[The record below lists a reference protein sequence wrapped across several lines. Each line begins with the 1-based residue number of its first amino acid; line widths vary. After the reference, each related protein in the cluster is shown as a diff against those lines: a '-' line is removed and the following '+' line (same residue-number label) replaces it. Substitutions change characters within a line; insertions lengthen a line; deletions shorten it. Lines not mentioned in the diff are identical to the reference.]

1 MRRFAFIVSLLV
13 LTCMAF
19 ASSNGGV
26 RHLQPVRVP
35 VIMVQYQDVQF
46 KAENDKAGFSDFFN
60 GTNYTHAGAT
70 GSVQKYFAD
79 QSFGQYVPQFDV
91 IGVVTLDGNRRDYG
105 ANDGDGED
113 IAAEQMVADACNL
126 AENLADFTKYDMDG
140 DGRLDAV
147 VIIYAGQGE
156 QADNHQEDAIWPH
169 YDDLEATFALD
180 YLVQLDGKT
189 VAKYCAVPEL
199 QNAQY
204 RDGIGTLIHEFAHIL
219 GLPNFCT
226 TDGGTQ
232 KTLGDWDVMDH
243 GSYNDKS
250 RTPAAMSAYERFY
263 LGWVEPILL
272 DEPMNV
278 RLGDLNTTG
287 NCAIITAT
295 GQSNLNGLSPDPRE
309 FYILENRQ
317 QSGWDKYLPGHGL
330 MLTKIDYVKNK
341 WESDEVNNVEK
352 HPCVDLIEA
361 DGRKPSYKADNLT
374 NGYFGK
380 QGDLFPAGATE
391 YKMFSNKMYFSSV
404 KEQGG
409 VITFDFLGG
418 VEKCTVN
425 FSVSNGTC
433 STASLT
439 ESKKGAGV
447 VLPSVTA
454 NSGYTFLGWAT
465 RKNST
470 TADAGQPGERFY
482 PMSDCS
488 VFAVMQD
495 NTRFWF
501 YYDIKGVTADD
512 YVGFNGAYVK
522 TSDIKDVSITF
533 GKKEGYQNPTADNC
547 LVRVVCGSKQLLNTT
562 RFENENIIVTI
573 PAAEIT
579 GDIYIT
585 IVNVREQKEE
595 GCTAY
600 SHTFTTTC
608 YSGTAQ
614 DFGPYTWDVAIANDN
629 TCSYDKNKGAVF
641 GSGSYPSGL
650 VRLYTEETMGCAPAV
665 VRIKAAAN
673 GDGVLS
679 VYVAGSQAGES
690 ESLTTTLQTYEF
702 VVENP
707 TSGALEIRLENTQK
721 AMYLKQIEIDFVKWV
736 EPDPTEEPETAV
748 ETLNADKTAASS
760 ATKVIRNGQL
770 YILHNGC
777 YYNVLGTSI
786 K

>member
-1 MRRFAFIVSLLV
+1 MRRLLLIVSLLV
-13 LTCMAF
+13 LTCMTF

-35 VIMVQYQDVQF
+35 VIL
-46 KAENDKAGFSDFFN
+46 A
-60 GTNYTHAGAT
+60 NYTDVTFKSTDYADYTA
-70 GSVQKYFAD
+70 SVQQYFSD
-79 QSFGQYVPQFDV
+79 QSFGAYKPVFEV
-91 IGVVTLDGNRRDYG
+91 IGAVNLSQKQKYYGENDYYDQDLR
-105 ANDGDGED
+105 ADE
-113 IAAEQMVADACNL
+113 MVQEACNL
-126 AENLADFTKYDMDG
+126 SENLADFTKYDMDG
-140 DGRLDAV
+140 DGKLDAV
-147 VIIYAGQGE
+147 VVIYAGQGE
-156 QADNHQEDAIWPH
+156 VYGVSNADAVWAYTAN
-169 YDDLEATFALD
+169 LEESDELAE
-180 YLVQLDGKT
+180 YVVLDGKT
-189 VAKYCAVPEL
+189 VTYFSAVPEL
-199 QNAQY
+199 QSASK

-219 GLPNFCT
+219 GLPNLCV

-243 GSYNDKS
+243 GCYNNES

-272 DEPMNV
+272 DEAMNV

-287 NCAIITAT
+287 DCAIITAT

-341 WESDEVNNVEK
+341 WESDEVNNVER

-361 DGRKPSYKADNLT
+361 DGKKPSYKADNLT

-380 QGDLFPAGATE
+380 PGDLFPTGATE
-391 YKMFSNKMYFSSV
+391 YKMFSNKMYFSGV
-404 KEQGG
+404 KEQSG

-470 TADAGQPGERFY
+470 IADAGQPGDRFY

-547 LVRVVCGSKQLLNTT
+547 LVRVICGGKQLLNTT
-562 RFENENIIVTI
+562 RFENENIIVAI

-600 SHTFTTTC
+600 SHTFTSIC

-614 DFGPYTWDVAIANDN
+614 DFSGYDWNVTIADAT
-629 TCSYDKNKGAVF
+629 TCDSDKNKGAVF

-690 ESLTTTLQTYEF
+690 EYLTTTLETYEF

-736 EPDPTEEPETAV
+736 EPEPTDDPETTV
-748 ETLNADKTAASS
+748 EQQVTDKQTPS
-760 ATKVIRNGQL
+760 ATKLIRNGQL

-777 YYNVLGTSI
+777 YYNVLGTNV